1 MRLWPEWKD
10 TLVILLIWY
19 FFIFL
24 FFLQEPVCTLY
35 IFLSNHNSC
44 LFTPT
49 LTPLKET
56 FPIRR
61 WHLRLHQLELQLR
74 SERHLLLQGDHLQR
88 QEGSHKQPGLNY
100 LLLMTSIVT
109 KQNIF
114 SKISGQIQF
123 PRFANIDIFN
133 FRFLTM
139 ITRMTNW

>member
-1 MRLWPEWKD
+1 M
-10 TLVILLIWY
+10 
-19 FFIFL
+19 
-24 FFLQEPVCTLY
+24 Y

-61 WHLRLHQLELQLR
+61 WHLRLHQLEFQLR

-100 LLLMTSIVT
+100 LVCDDAADNEHSDQTIY
-109 KQNIF
+109 
-114 SKISGQIQF
+114 
-123 PRFANIDIFN
+123 
-133 FRFLTM
+133 FLESWE
-139 ITRMTNW
+139 N

>member
-1 MRLWPEWKD
+1 MHVPF
-10 TLVILLIWY
+10 TGA
-19 FFIFL
+19 
-24 FFLQEPVCTLY
+24 CMY

-100 LLLMTSIVT
+100 SVCDDAADDEHSDQTIYFLESFRSNPVP
-109 KQNIF
+109 
-114 SKISGQIQF
+114 KI
-123 PRFANIDIFN
+123 
-133 FRFLTM
+133 
-139 ITRMTNW
+139 WKY